1 MREVQTITYEEKMTQ
16 EIMAENLQHENEVLK
31 KQLAIVLDDLDTAY
45 SLLGKRKRKI
55 KRLKKQIKELN
66 QMIVSMNRKIL

>member
-66 QMIVSMNRKIL
+66 QMIVSINRKNL